1 MQIFFG
7 VGGHIAPFKHRL
19 DENMKPFGKFF
30 KHEILGGKVHINF
43 FFISTKFLNLRFL
56 IFHQL

>member
-7 VGGHIAPFKHRL
+7 VGGHINPFKHRL

-30 KHEILGGKVHINF
+30 KHENFWGKVHINF
-43 FFISTKFLNLRFL
+43 FLFLLNF
-56 IFHQL
+56 